1 MELTIIVSI
10 FLFIFGLI
18 GVIKGEF
25 NITRQRRVH
34 SNTGRLMGII
44 MLGGAVTPFCMAGWS
59 AFFAQWGSLA
69 LAIVIGLVSSEKIET
84 LKSPAAETGR
94 FWTCPECLGKNPED
108 ATSCVHCGHHNL
120 AAPLLGT
127 KSVDRSKAE
136 PSPKEVMSVPDEQ
149 DDLDAKPL
157 QGEVPNKLQQAITLI
172 KSGDKQSGGSLLAEI
187 LKAEPRN
194 ETAWLW
200 MSSIVANDEQ
210 RHYCLKQVLTIN
222 PNNQLAK
229 KGLVKLQ
236 HKQGS

>member
-1 MELTIIVSI
+1 MEVAIIVSI
-10 FLFIFGLI
+10 FLFAYGLI

-25 NITRQRRVH
+25 NVTSQRRVH
-34 SNTGRLMGII
+34 SDIGRLMGII
-44 MLGGAVTPFCMAGWS
+44 MLVGAVTPFCMAGWP
-59 AFFAQWGSLA
+59 AFFAQWGSLV
-69 LAIVIGLVSSEKIET
+69 LAIVIGLVSTEETET
-84 LKSPAAETGR
+84 LKSPAAKRGR
-94 FWTCPECLGKNPED
+94 FWTCPECLSKNPED
-108 ATSCVHCGHHNL
+108 ATSCLHCGHHNL
-120 AAPLLGT
+120 AAPLLRT
-127 KSVDRSKAE
+127 KRVDRSKAE
-136 PSPKEVMSVPDEQ
+136 PSPKEVVSQ

-157 QGEVPNKLQQAITLI
+157 QGNVPNKLQQAITLI